1 MKKLLILMTALLLS
15 ACAGVD
21 VDHYAKQKPVL
32 DLPQYFNGTLDAWGV
47 FQKRNGEVARR
58 FKVEIV
64 ASWQGDTGTLDE
76 RFVYDD
82 GEKQRRIWTL
92 KRQPDGSWRG
102 TADDVKGEAIG
113 RVAGNALHWT
123 YTLRLPVDGTVYEV
137 AFDDWMWLMDDK
149 TMLNRSRMSK
159 FGVDLGEVTL
169 FFQKRT

>member
-1 MKKLLILMTALLLS
+1 
-15 ACAGVD
+15 
-21 VDHYAKQKPVL
+21 
-32 DLPQYFNGTLDAWGV
+32 
-47 FQKRNGEVARR
+47 
-58 FKVEIV
+58 
-64 ASWQGDTGTLDE
+64 
-76 RFVYDD
+76 VYDD
-82 GEKQRRIWTL
+82 GEKQRRVWTL

-137 AFDDWMWLMDDK
+137 AFDDWMWLMDEQ